1 MGYIIKNIEK
11 KSYIVSTNKGVSYT
25 TDLNKA
31 YQWKKK
37 KSAINVHK
45 TLKKDKKNSSEVFSV
60 IEAEQEARDKIE
72 DLFTEIKRQEMIK
85 KDVLPLR
92 NENKDNNDNDN
103 DDNEI
108 KTIPCTE
115 PCTELEINNNE
126 ECHLTQQID
135 FNPETQPE
143 DLSTENSELNIF
155 EKIYN
160 SVNSNK
166 ITNNTPGILDTE
178 LYSNT
183 YKIINYIENLSWK
196 YEGLKRELKNT
207 DIETQDFLHIIEFCN
222 LNKEKELE
230 LYKQLKEL
238 RIRRRNCKDQI
249 TLIEQLIQLMSNDRK
264 LAELKKTFIS
274 MSARSYSLRIRKD
287 LVDFINQP

>member
-31 YQWKKK
+31 YQWGKK
-37 KSAINVHK
+37 KSAVNVHK
-45 TLKKDKKNSSEVFSV
+45 TLMKDKKNSSEVFSV
-60 IEAEQEARDKIE
+60 IEAGQEARDKIE

-85 KDVLPLR
+85 KSIQPSQDENEDNR
-92 NENKDNNDNDN
+92 N
-103 DDNEI
+103 NEI
-108 KTIPCTE
+108 KIMS
-115 PCTELEINNNE
+115 CTELETDNNE
-126 ECHLTQQID
+126 ECHLTQQAD
-135 FNPETQPE
+135 FNSETQPE
-143 DLSTENSELNIF
+143 NLLAENPGLNIF

-160 SVNSNK
+160 GVNSNK

-183 YKIINYIENLSWK
+183 YKVINYIENLSCK
-196 YEGLKRELKNT
+196 YEDLKKELKNT
-207 DIETQDFLHIIEFCN
+207 DIETQDFLHIIEFCD
-222 LNKEKELE
+222 LNEEKELE

-238 RIRRRNCKDQI
+238 RIRRRNYKDQI
-249 TLIEQLIQLMSNDRK
+249 ALIEQLIQLISNDKK
-264 LAELKKTFIS
+264 LAELKKTFTS
-274 MSARSYSLRIRKD
+274 MSTRSYSLRIRKD

>member
-1 MGYIIKNIEK
+1 MGYIIKNMEK

-37 KSAINVHK
+37 KSAVNVRK
-45 TLKKDKKNSSEVFSV
+45 TLMKDKKNSSEVFSV

-85 KDVLPLR
+85 KGIQPSQDE
-92 NENKDNNDNDN
+92 NEDNK
-103 DDNEI
+103 DNEI
-108 KTIPCTE
+108 KTMS
-115 PCTELEINNNE
+115 CTELETDNNE
-126 ECHLTQQID
+126 ECHLTQQAD
-135 FNPETQPE
+135 FNSETQPE
-143 DLSTENSELNIF
+143 NLSTENPGLNIF

-160 SVNSNK
+160 GVNSNK
-166 ITNNTPGILDTE
+166 ITNNTPGILNTE
-178 LYSNT
+178 LYSNAC
-183 YKIINYIENLSWK
+183 KIIDYIENLSWK
-196 YEGLKRELKNT
+196 YEDLKRELKNT

-249 TLIEQLIQLMSNDRK
+249 ALIEQLIQLIPNDKK
-264 LAELKKTFIS
+264 LAELKKTFTY
-274 MSARSYSLRIRKD
+274 MSTRNYSLRIRKD

>member
-11 KSYIVSTNKGVSYT
+11 KSYIVSINKGVSYT

-85 KDVLPLR
+85 KDILPLR
-92 NENKDNNDNDN
+92 NENKDN

>member
-37 KSAINVHK
+37 KSAINVRK

-85 KDVLPLR
+85 KGILPLR
-92 NENKDNNDNDN
+92 NENK
-103 DDNEI
+103 DNEI

-143 DLSTENSELNIF
+143 DLSAENSELNIF

-183 YKIINYIENLSWK
+183 YKIINYIENLSWE
-196 YEGLKRELKNT
+196 YEDLKRELKNT